1 MNQFMIDF
9 LLQNTIWSI
18 LTGSLVVCLALTM
31 RRRPAVI
38 HLACVLALIAMMTP
52 PLFSVAFPGA
62 EWLAGYRS
70 AESGDLESVVMA
82 ESESVTRFAAVDSRE
97 IQEDQPVTDVSTVAQ
112 NPLGVSSEISH
123 EAEAEFFSLLPV
135 PVPLVNWPNTLL
147 LIWAVGSLAYLVFIV
162 RQIRRFRSLITNS
175 QPARKK
181 LGDIIEA
188 ESQRMRLRHPIV
200 RELSAT
206 ISPFVFLSAKGP
218 KLVMPTALIDELSDD
233 ELRSLSIHELAHIK
247 RRDPAIRI
255 LELIVA
261 TVFWFNP
268 ALWVIRHQLRRAE
281 ELACDAVV
289 ADSLKS
295 KPEIYAGAFLKTIDF
310 LATDGIVR
318 PPTMICTVGGYRFCT
333 QRLKAM
339 VNASNHVGVSRV
351 QAIMTATVALPI
363 LLAGFMTASDPGN
376 PSHSNNQAAVGRWTS
391 FHTVGVSNVLGEDE
405 LTSLDHEILKQ
416 LSAVKETPKIIFHYR
431 PGDLDDQSL
440 AKVVKANV
448 EKFEECE
455 SLLRMKYKGRVHIFL
470 YRDVA
475 DLQKTTGTGAVAFS
489 TGTVS
494 VHQAI
499 EFNSVHEFTHIFAL
513 QFPNDED
520 KVTDNFA
527 VEGLATILAKHD
539 ENVPIHS
546 WAAVYQSASRLPNLV
561 ELRRSWP
568 GGAPPRVHVYHVA
581 GSFVGYLIEE
591 FGIEKVKRWYVNST
605 EAHMEFGKTFRR
617 LERDWQQWLKRK
629 TVQPKDREHIL
640 AKLGLGVM
648 PEKYASAKKTA
659 LFDGKSLSG
668 LATEDK
674 ASWSVKNGRLTG
686 TDKSTWSFL
695 ATERKFPVNVGVRV
709 KFRLVEGKA
718 VAVMLNR
725 TKDSK
730 SHINFAT
737 WSTYLSL
744 TNGGYVPLS
753 HLKLELGQWYE
764 VVVVNE
770 NGTARVYLNGLV
782 LYEHEGAFFL
792 NEGTLGVAVEGG
804 TIEVE
809 KFESFEVAAQK

>member
-18 LTGSLVVCLALTM
+18 LTSSLIVCLALTM

-38 HLACVLALIAMMTP
+38 HLVCVLALIAMMTP

-62 EWLAGYRS
+62 EWFAGYRS
-70 AESGDLESVVMA
+70 TESVDLELVMA
-82 ESESVTRFAAVDSRE
+82 ESGSVTRFSVANSPE
-97 IQEDQPVTDVSTVAQ
+97 IQVDQPVTDVGTVAQ
-112 NPLGVSSEISH
+112 NPLDVSAEIFH
-123 EAEAEFFSLLPV
+123 EAEAESLSFLTV
-135 PVPLVNWPNTLL
+135 PVPLANWSNTLL

-162 RQIRRFRSLITNS
+162 RQIRRFRRLIGNS

-181 LGDIIEA
+181 LGEIIDV
-188 ESQRMRLRHPIV
+188 ESQRLRLRCPIV

-218 KLVMPTALIDELSDD
+218 QLVMPTALIDELTDN

-255 LELIVA
+255 LELIVG

-295 KPEIYAGAFLKTIDF
+295 TSEIYAGAFLKTIDF
-310 LATDGIVR
+310 LAADGIVR
-318 PPTMICTVGGYRFCT
+318 PPAMICTVGGYRFCT

-339 VNASNHVGVSRV
+339 VNASNHVGVSRL
-351 QAIMTATVALPI
+351 QAIVTAAVALPI
-363 LLAGFMTASDPGN
+363 LLAGFVTASDPGTSTLSTN
-376 PSHSNNQAAVGRWTS
+376 EAAVVRTTS
-391 FHTVGVSNVLGEDE
+391 FPAVGASNVLGTDE
-405 LTSLDHEILKQ
+405 LTSLDQEILKE

-475 DLQKTTGTGAVAFS
+475 DLQRTTGTGAVAFS

-499 EFNSVHEFTHIFAL
+499 EFNSVHELTHIFAL

-527 VEGLATILAKHD
+527 VEGLATILAEHD
-539 ENVPIHS
+539 ENIPIHS
-546 WAAVYQSASRLPNLV
+546 WAAVYQSTSRLPNLV

-640 AKLGLGVM
+640 AKLGAM

-659 LFDGKSLSG
+659 LFDGKSLDG

-674 ASWSVKNGRLTG
+674 ANWSVKNGLLTG

-709 KFRLVEGKA
+709 KFRLVEGRA
-718 VAVMLNR
+718 VSVMLNR

-753 HLKLELGQWYE
+753 HLKLEHGQWYE

-809 KFESFEVAAQK
+809 KFESFEVPAKK